1 MVNESKIKLASD
13 LIDFIQASPSPY
25 HVVRNIKAALIKQ
38 GYQELLPGEKWDL
51 SAATRYFT
59 SKNDTAIIAFVTGT
73 GRVEEHGFRVIAAH
87 TDSPGIKI
95 KPNPEV
101 KSAGKYL
108 KLNTEVYGG
117 PILSTWFDRPLSIA
131 GRVSILSDSKFFPE
145 TRHVNF
151 RKPVCCIPNLA
162 IHLNREV
169 NDGLK
174 IERQKMLM
182 PVIAT
187 INEQFEAKNYLP
199 QIISD
204 ELKIDASKI
213 LDFDLF
219 LYDVNPGCIV
229 GQNDEFISCG
239 KLDNLAM
246 VHTAIQALVDS
257 DPIEACQVVVCF
269 DNEEVGSLSKQGAG
283 SPLLRNVLDRITNQF
298 TNDKDAF
305 YRSISHSFMI
315 SADMAHA
322 LHPGFIEKYD
332 VVNQPKING
341 GPVIKVNANQKYT
354 TDSDSS
360 AVYEMLCRKAGVP
373 FQRYVNH
380 SDVAGGSTLGGI
392 SAGHL
397 DMRSVDIG
405 NPMLAMH
412 SVREFSGVDD
422 HEYVLKTFEEFFK

>member
-1 MVNESKIKLASD
+1 MVDEGKIKLATD
-13 LIDFIQASPSPY
+13 LIDFIQASPSPF

-38 GYQELLPGEKWDL
+38 GYQELHTGSGWNLQRASK
-51 SAATRYFT
+51 YFV

-73 GRVEEHGFRVIAAH
+73 GKIEEHGFRIIASH

-95 KPNPEV
+95 KPNPEI
-101 KSAGKYL
+101 KNGSRYL

-117 PILSTWFDRPLSIA
+117 PILSTWFDRPLSLA
-131 GRVSILSDSKFFPE
+131 GRVSMMSESSFYPE
-145 TRHVNF
+145 TRYVNF
-151 RKPVCCIPNLA
+151 RKPICYIPNLA

-174 IERQKMLM
+174 IERQKMLL
-182 PVIAT
+182 PLIST
-187 INEQFEAKNYLP
+187 INAQFETKNYLS
-199 QIISD
+199 QIISE
-204 ELKIDASKI
+204 ELKVEASKI
-213 LDFDLF
+213 LDYDLF
-219 LYDVNPGCIV
+219 LYDTTPGCIV

-246 VHTAIQALVDS
+246 IHSGIQALVDS
-257 DPIEACQVVVCF
+257 DPIEPCQVVVAF

-283 SPLLRNVLDRITNQF
+283 SPFLRNVLQRISYQF
-298 TNDKDAF
+298 KNDVESF
-305 YRSISHSFMI
+305 YRAISHSFMI

-322 LHPGFIEKYD
+322 LHPAFNEKYD
-332 VVNQPKING
+332 LVNQPILNG
-341 GPVIKVNANQKYT
+341 GPVIKTNANQKYT

-360 AVYEMLCRKAGVP
+360 AVFEMLCKKAGVP
-373 FQRYVNH
+373 MQRYVNH

-392 SAGHL
+392 SSGQL

-412 SVREFSGVDD
+412 SIRELSGVDD
-422 HEYVLKTFEEFFK
+422 HHYLLKTFEEFFK